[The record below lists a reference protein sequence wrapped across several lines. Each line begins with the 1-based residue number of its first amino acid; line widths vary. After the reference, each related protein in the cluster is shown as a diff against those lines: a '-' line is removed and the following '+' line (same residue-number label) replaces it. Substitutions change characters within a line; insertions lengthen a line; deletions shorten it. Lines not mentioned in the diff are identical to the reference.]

1 MRPGTLITVET
12 AKVWDFRAG
21 SWSSEAFFN
30 LAQSSWTQ
38 QKDIREWGDRS
49 DHTTGLILQPISPGN
64 LSSRWQVSLLSG
76 RSGLCHCPWRALIC
90 SMGNFVPD
98 INSGGRCTALMGSTL
113 LLFFFGKGISETL
126 ASSEHCPWL
135 LSGWEGAKQ
144 DLWWASLDLWLRKCL
159 RWLLK
164 DSEGLWP
171 LLGPK
176 DWRGKRE
183 LEGPVSRE
191 NSSLRAHWLLSLL
204 LCSVSAKQLKE
215 SGCVRSESSGI

>member
-1 MRPGTLITVET
+1 MVLLWWILERQHQGVKATGSVAQVPLASYLPGGGTWEFISLPADEMGDPDAIET

-38 QKDIREWGDRS
+38 QEDIREWGDRS

-144 DLWWASLDLWLRKCL
+144 DLC
-159 RWLLK
+159 
-164 DSEGLWP
+164 G
-171 LLGPK
+171 GH
-176 DWRGKRE
+176 
-183 LEGPVSRE
+183 
-191 NSSLRAHWLLSLL
+191 HWI
-204 LCSVSAKQLKE
+204 C
-215 SGCVRSESSGI
+215 G